1 MKSGVSIISIPI
13 QLDRLLNVQMVK
25 EVGIGLEVKR
35 NRSGELER
43 LEIAKVI
50 KDVVV
55 EKDGDSVRKKAKEMS
70 DSIRK
75 KGEGELD
82 EVVDAL
88 LQFCVGHT
96 EQSIS

>member
-1 MKSGVSIISIPI
+1 MAM
-13 QLDRLLNVQMVK
+13 QLDQPLNARMVE
-25 EVGIGLEVKR
+25 EVGVGLEVKR
-35 NRSGELER
+35 NKSGELER

-70 DSIRK
+70 DGIRK

-82 EVVDAL
+82 EVADAL
-88 LQFCVGHT
+88 VQLCVGHK
-96 EQSIS
+96 EQYVSK